1 MEQGPS
7 YHQLEPTVL
16 RSISTVPT
24 SMQSYCWSSGSLTTV
39 STTLSG
45 EREVQGGRSRG
56 EGERD
61 EEREE
66 EELLFVNGRL
76 AVSFPGLIPKLGRG
90 MRMTLR
96 IGN

>member
-7 YHQLEPTVL
+7 HHQLEPTVL

-45 EREVQGGRSRG
+45 EREVEGGRSRG
-56 EGERD
+56 EGEHD

-66 EELLFVNGRL
+66 EELLFVNGGL
-76 AVSFPGLIPKLGRG
+76 AVSFPGLITKLGKG
-90 MRMTLR
+90 MRMRLG